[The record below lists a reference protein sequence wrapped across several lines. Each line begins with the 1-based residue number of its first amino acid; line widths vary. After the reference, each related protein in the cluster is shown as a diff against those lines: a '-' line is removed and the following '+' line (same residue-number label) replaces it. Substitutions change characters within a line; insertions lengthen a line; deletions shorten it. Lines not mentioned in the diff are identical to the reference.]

1 MSGPYELAFRHL
13 LYPAYETA
21 IMRRGTLRYLR
32 EYERS
37 QRLPPE
43 RIEAL
48 QWSKLQRLLAHC
60 WETVPYYR
68 ERWQG
73 LGIEGPQDF
82 RSRQD
87 YARLPPLTKTEI
99 RANSPRLVSTA
110 HAGDLLYKTT
120 GGSTGEPLRFGYTR
134 ESYERRVAVMHRG
147 YGWSG
152 ARFGERTLYLWG
164 MPERPPWKERI
175 YHAAFNRRMLNAFE
189 MDDAIIEAY
198 AKEFARFRPKTVI
211 GYVAPLVRLAQRL
224 LERPLHFK
232 APLRVLTA
240 AEALH
245 PWQRELIARA
255 FRCEVYNTYGCR
267 EFMLI
272 AAECRQHALHTTAD
286 HLLVE
291 LGDPIDTAPDSP
303 REVMV
308 TDLHNWGMPLLRYV
322 NGDLARPRAGTCSC
336 GLGLPML
343 HSVDGRKLDAL
354 RTVDGRYVPGEFIAH
369 TFNLAKGVVRFQA
382 VQRTLDRI
390 QVYAVRGD
398 GFDEAAW
405 NEVRTELQR
414 VVGPATLLAFE
425 FTDEIPLTATGKHRV
440 TVSELA

>member
-1 MSGPYELAFRHL
+1 MSNLYEHAFRHV
-13 LYPAYETA
+13 LYPAYESG
-21 IMRRGTLRYLR
+21 IMRRRTLRYLR
-32 EYERS
+32 EYERN
-37 QRLPPE
+37 QRLPAE

-48 QWSKLQRLLAHC
+48 QWAKLQRLLAHC
-60 WETVPYYR
+60 WDNVPYYR
-68 ERWQG
+68 ERWQA
-73 LGIEGPQDF
+73 LGIEDPQDI
-82 RSRQD
+82 RSRED
-87 YARLPPLTKTEI
+87 YARLPALTKAEI
-99 RANSPRLVSTA
+99 RANASRLVSRV

-120 GGSTGEPLRFGYTR
+120 GGSTGEPLQFGYTR

-164 MPERPPWKERI
+164 MPARPPWKERL

-189 MDDAIIEAY
+189 MDDRIIAAY
-198 AKEFARFRPKTVI
+198 AAEIARFRPRTII
-211 GYVAPLVRLAQRL
+211 GYVAPVLRMAQQL
-224 LERPLHFK
+224 MERPLDFTPP
-232 APLRVLTA
+232 ARVLTA
-240 AEALH
+240 AETLH
-245 PWQRELIARA
+245 PWQRDFISKA

-272 AAECRQHALHTTAD
+272 AAECREHALHTTAD

-291 LGDPIDTAPDSP
+291 LGTTIDDKRDSP
-303 REVMV
+303 REIMV

-322 NGDLARPRAGTCSC
+322 NGDLARRRRGVCSC

-343 HSVDGRKLDAL
+343 RSVDGRKLDAL

-382 VQRTLDRI
+382 VQKTLDRI

-398 GFDEAAW
+398 GFDQGAW
-405 NEVRTELQR
+405 DAVRTELQR
-414 VVGPATLLAFE
+414 VVGPATTLAFE
-425 FTDEIPLTATGKHRV
+425 FTEEIPLTATGKHRV